1 MRIYHVTLTRE
12 MNCTIA
18 AENEAELQK
27 ALADASY
34 DFDDW
39 NPPDW
44 EWTVF
49 DPLKAIK
56 KPEDLERLPKWQEKP
71 DMGVDDRGEI
81 RAFSDLDEAATMEK
95 IEATVREVKLT
106 VGMSDRQGKLPG
118 VE

>member
-12 MNCTIA
+12 MTCTIA
-18 AENEAELQK
+18 AENEAELEA
-27 ALADASY
+27 ALKEAAY

-39 NPPDW
+39 NPPEW

-49 DPLKAIK
+49 DPLSRVK
-56 KPEDLERLPKWQEKP
+56 KPEDLERLPKWQAKP

-81 RAFSDLDEAATMEK
+81 RAFSDLDGAATMEK
-95 IEATVREVKLT
+95 IEATVREVKAT